1 MDAVW
6 NGIFAIGGTVLGGIF
21 TLLATRM
28 GKDWHRAKETIQDL
42 SDQVIS
48 YWNLEKEYQ
57 VEMSRLDPEQRA
69 EKTIMEDMRARIQDQ
84 GYERPTMTE
93 NEVMRIKKKWR

>member
-6 NGIFAIGGTVLGGIF
+6 NGIFAIGGTVLGGVF
-21 TLLATRM
+21 TLLATRI
-28 GKDWHRAKETIQDL
+28 GTDWSRAKETINDL
-42 SDQVIS
+42 SDQVIA

-57 VEMSRLDPEQRA
+57 AEMSALDPQKRS
-69 EKTIMEDMRARIQDQ
+69 EKTIMEDMRARVQGR

-93 NEVMRIKKKWR
+93 NEVLHIKKKWR